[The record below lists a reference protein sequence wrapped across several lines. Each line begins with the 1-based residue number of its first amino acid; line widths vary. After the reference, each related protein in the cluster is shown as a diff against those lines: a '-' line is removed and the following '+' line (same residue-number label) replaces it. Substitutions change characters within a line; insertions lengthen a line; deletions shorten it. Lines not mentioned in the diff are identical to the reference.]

1 METGVVTP
9 MTLLLLGG
17 LADFGTLLVLISLPQ
32 VQALVSSAML
42 AAVKILAIAGLVLKM
57 LCRRSQRPR
66 HRREPYKV
74 TMVLVGALLLSSM
87 HAIYFIFL
95 FVKTNMLMFVLPT
108 LTCIFNASALFV
120 FGVVVDQLF
129 PSLGT
134 LAAPTPPV
142 EKGRNK
148 DFKPI
153 ECTYRRFEGQLG
165 GDDVDG
171 TCSICLEEFQSQ
183 DLLAELPCRHVFHA
197 PCAHQ
202 WMYSSTISSRTV
214 CPMRC
219 KVHAKNQEKQRWPT
233 DTYYV

>member
-1 METGVVTP
+1 MVCRQGQVSGVA
-9 MTLLLLGG
+9 
-17 LADFGTLLVLISLPQ
+17 LAR
-32 VQALVSSAML
+32 ML
-42 AAVKILAIAGLVLKM
+42 SGSRTTACTSAGLCV
-57 LCRRSQRPR
+57 RPA
-66 HRREPYKV
+66 
-74 TMVLVGALLLSSM
+74 TMTWQV
-87 HAIYFIFL
+87 
-95 FVKTNMLMFVLPT
+95 LMFVLPT